1 MAPYFNLSVYG
12 NYTSGVIHR
21 VTLKGLR
28 PSTVYSYVVGDF
40 KKGKVSS
47 PLSFKTLPAPSKREA
62 FKPVTI
68 GFMADLG
75 LSLNA
80 SDTVNKLVGNKP
92 DAVVIAGDY
101 S

>member
-1 MAPYFNLSVYG
+1 MAPYFNLSAYG

-21 VTLKGLR
+21 VTLKGLK

-40 KKGKVSS
+40 KHGKVSS
-47 PLSFKTLPAPSKREA
+47 PLSFKTLPAPSKHEA